1 MKHTMTVWGA
11 LALIACSQAAPIH
24 AAELEGR
31 KAINLVSSAGEKLVI
46 GHVDFS
52 PKEGGYAFK
61 LAFAR
66 EAFREIYMQETN
78 FLCLSDARKDVCHF
92 PYPPGDYASDDS
104 SGLISESDLRALEH
118 ALLFAEKRR
127 APEEIDINPFNGLYY
142 RLQLI
147 DKHIGGTLFAVDLS
161 RTIDM
166 EGGTK
171 YPIGPNNLE
180 PVNLQYQ
187 RFPRLVIE

>member
-1 MKHTMTVWGA
+1 MQPGRTHSCG
-11 LALIACSQAAPIH
+11 QAAPIH

-78 FLCLSDARKDVCHF
+78 FLCLSQT
-92 PYPPGDYASDDS
+92 PILDDEVA
-104 SGLISESDLRALEH
+104 GV
-118 ALLFAEKRR
+118 F
-127 APEEIDINPFNGLYY
+127 
-142 RLQLI
+142 
-147 DKHIGGTLFAVDLS
+147 S
-161 RTIDM
+161 R
-166 EGGTK
+166 
-171 YPIGPNNLE
+171 
-180 PVNLQYQ
+180 
-187 RFPRLVIE
+187 